1 MITLLILVFLVFLFC
16 VLIRIPI
23 SFAMGVSILSA
34 SMMSERIPMVIV
46 TSRMFAGMD
55 SFPMM
60 AVPFFLLAGNVMNA
74 SGMTDRLFTFSHRL
88 VGHLR
93 GGLGHVTVVASM
105 IVAGMS
111 GSALAEA
118 GGLGIVAIKA
128 MRDRGYD
135 GPFSAA
141 LMASAA
147 TIGPIIPPSIPMVVY
162 GAMVG
167 VSTGRL
173 FLGGIVP
180 GLMMGFALMII
191 VYFFAKKHNYPVEP
205 RAKIG
210 QVLTATKDA
219 IWALFTPV
227 IILGGI
233 LSGLFTPTEA
243 AAVAALYS
251 FFIAI
256 FVYKSMGWKSFWEVL
271 RETARFTAV
280 IMLIIAVAN
289 AFGWLVGLTQLPSL
303 LADVMGAWNKWLV
316 IAAVNILLLIL
327 GCLMEAMAILLIVT
341 PIFMPMMMKI
351 GVDPVHFGVFM
362 ILNLMIGLLTPPVGL
377 CVYLVSKVSNIPTVP
392 IFRAVTRFLI
402 PLIIVLLLISYFD
415 QLVLFVPNLLLGK
428 G

>member
-1 MITLLILVFLVFLFC
+1 MVTLLILVFLVFLFC

-23 SFAMGVSILSA
+23 AFAMGISILFA
-34 SMMSERIPMVIV
+34 TMISERIPMVIV

-60 AVPFFLLAGNVMNA
+60 AIPFFLLAGNVMNA
-74 SGMTDRLFTFSHRL
+74 SGMTDRLFTFSYCL

-147 TIGPIIPPSIPMVVY
+147 TIGPIIPPSIPMIVF

-167 VSTGRL
+167 VSTGKL
-173 FLGGIVP
+173 FLGGVVP
-180 GLMMGFALMII
+180 GILMGLSLMII
-191 VYFFAKKHNYPVEP
+191 VYFYAKKHNYPVEP
-205 RAKIG
+205 RARMPQI
-210 QVLTATKDA
+210 LIAFKDA

-233 LSGLFTPTEA
+233 ISGMFTPTEA

-251 FFIAI
+251 II
-256 FVYKSMGWKSFWEVL
+256 ISVFVYRSMGWKSFWEVL
-271 RETARFTAV
+271 RETTRFTAV
-280 IMLIIAVAN
+280 IMLIIAMAN
-289 AFGWLVGLTQLPSL
+289 AFGWVVGLTQLPSL
-303 LADVMGAWNKWLV
+303 LAEYMGTWNKWVV
-316 IAAVNILLLIL
+316 IAAMNILLLIL

-341 PIFMPMMMKI
+341 PIFLPMMMKI

-377 CVYLVSKVSNIPTVP
+377 CVYLVSKVADIPTVP
-392 IFRAVTRFLI
+392 IFRACGRFLV
-402 PLIIVLLLISYFD
+402 PLIIVLILISYFD
-415 QLVLFVPNLLLGK
+415 QLVLFLPNLVLGK
-428 G
+428 

>member
-1 MITLLILVFLVFLFC
+1 MLTLLVLVFLVFLVC

-23 SFAMGVSILSA
+23 AFAMGISIFFA
-34 SMMSERIPMVIV
+34 SMVSERIPMVIV
-46 TSRMFAGMD
+46 TSRMFAGLD

-60 AVPFFLLAGNVMNA
+60 AIPFFLLAGNVMNA
-74 SGMTDRLFTFSHRL
+74 SGMTDRLFAFSNCL

-93 GGLGHVTVVASM
+93 GGLGHVTVVAAM

-118 GGLGIVAIKA
+118 GGLGIIAIKA

-147 TIGPIIPPSIPMVVY
+147 TIGPIIPPSIPMVVF

-180 GLMMGFALMII
+180 GILMGLSLMSI
-191 VYFFAKKHNYPVEP
+191 VYFFAKKHNYPVESRP
-205 RAKIG
+205 GIWQILIA
-210 QVLTATKDA
+210 LKDSL
-219 IWALFTPV
+219 WALFTPV

-233 LSGLFTPTEA
+233 ISGMFTPTEA
-243 AAVAALYS
+243 AAVAALYGLFVS
-251 FFIAI
+251 V
-256 FVYKSMGWKSFWEVL
+256 FVYRSMGWSAFWEVL
-271 RETARFTAV
+271 RHTAQFTAV
-280 IMLIIAVAN
+280 IMLIIAMAN
-289 AFGWLVGLTQLPSL
+289 AFGWVVGLTQMPALV
-303 LADVMGAWNKWLV
+303 AKYMGAWNKLVV
-316 IAAVNILLLIL
+316 IATINILLLIL
-327 GCLMEAMAILLIVT
+327 GCLMEAIAILLIVT
-341 PIFMPMMMKI
+341 PIFLPMMMKI

-377 CVYLVSKVSNIPTVP
+377 GVYLVSKVADIPAVP
-392 IFRAVTRFLI
+392 IFRACGRFLV
-402 PLIIVLLLISYFD
+402 PLIIVLILISYFD
-415 QLVLFVPNLLLGK
+415 QLVLFVPDLLMGK
-428 G
+428 

>member
-1 MITLLILVFLVFLFC
+1 MVTLLILVFLAFLVC

-23 SFAMGVSILSA
+23 AFAMGVSILFA
-34 SMMSERIPMVIV
+34 SMINERIPMVII
-46 TSRMFAGMD
+46 TSRMFAALD

-60 AVPFFLLAGNVMNA
+60 AIPFFLLAGNVMNA
-74 SGMTDRLFTFSHRL
+74 SGMTDRLFVFSHCL

-147 TIGPIIPPSIPMVVY
+147 TIGPIIPPSIPMIVF

-167 VSTGRL
+167 VSTGKL
-173 FLGGIVP
+173 FLGGVVP
-180 GLMMGFALMII
+180 GILMGLSLMTI
-191 VYFFAKKHNYPVEP
+191 VYFYAKKHNYPMES
-205 RAKIG
+205 RAKGSQI
-210 QVLTATKDA
+210 LTTFKDSL
-219 IWALFTPV
+219 WALFTPV

-233 LSGLFTPTEA
+233 ISGIFTPTEA

-251 FFIAI
+251 IFIAVV
-256 FVYKSMGWKSFWEVL
+256 VYKSMKWKGLLDVL
-271 RETARFTAV
+271 IETTRVTAV
-280 IMLIIAVAN
+280 IMLIIAMAN
-289 AFGWLVGLTQLPSL
+289 AFGWVVGLTQLPAL
-303 LADVMGAWNKWLV
+303 LAEYMGTWNKFVV
-316 IAAVNILLLIL
+316 IATMNILLLSL
-327 GCLMEAMAILLIVT
+327 GCLMEAMAVLLIVT
-341 PIFMPMMMKI
+341 PIFLPMMMKV

-362 ILNLMIGLLTPPVGL
+362 ILNLMIGLITPPVGL
-377 CVYLVSKVSNIPTVP
+377 CVYLVSKVSSIPTVA
-392 IFRAVTRFLI
+392 IFRECGRFLV
-402 PLIIVLLLISYFD
+402 PLIIVLLLISYAD
-415 QLVLFVPNLLLGK
+415 QLVLFLPNLVLGK
-428 G
+428 